1 MRFEHRREQALDQ
14 ASRRFELGRVRAD
27 DQLGR
32 LNLITPEMRLAAIK
46 EVKEGALLALS
57 LPLDHPGGGEEENSP
72 RQPPRLFA
80 RQWGGEV
87 GYNVRTGKVIGS
99 DDHVVMSL
107 QYSTQWDSLAHVGA
121 LFDVDGSGVEVPVY
135 YNGWRAHE
143 HIVGPKG
150 DEPPCAHRLGIENMA
165 LTGVQGR
172 GVLVDL
178 VRAFGTGRTMVDY
191 SKLML
196 AIEQQGVEVRKGDFL
211 LLFTAYG
218 DAVMAMNRKPDEHVL
233 SQTGAALNG
242 YDDRL
247 LEWIDKSGIV
257 ALIADNPGVEAFDAT
272 ADNRAHDILPLHRH
286 CLFKLGIH
294 LGELFWLS
302 DLAAYMRKSGRHAFL
317 FTGPPLRLPGAVGS
331 PVTPVATV

>member
-1 MRFEHRREQALDQ
+1 MSSSGKKRWTRRPEG
-14 ASRRFELGRVRAD
+14 SNWGEFGAD
-27 DQLGR
+27 DQIGR
-32 LNLITPEMRLAAIK
+32 LNLITPEMRLAATH
-46 EVKEGALLALS
+46 EVREGRCFALS
-57 LPLDHPGGGEEENSP
+57 LPLDYPGGGEEEDSP

-87 GYNVRTGKVIGS
+87 GYNVRTGNVIGS

-150 DEPPCAHRLGIENMA
+150 DKPPCAHRLGIENMA

-191 SKLML
+191 GKLML

-211 LLFTAYG
+211 LLYTGFG
-218 DAVMAMNRKPDEHVL
+218 DTVMAMNRKPDEHVL

-242 YDDRL
+242 YDEQL
-247 LEWIDKSGIV
+247 LEWIDKTGIV

-272 ADNRAHDILPLHRH
+272 ADHSTHDILPLHRH

-302 DLAAYMRKSGRHAFL
+302 DLAAYLQESGRHAFL

>member
-1 MRFEHRREQALDQ
+1 LTSSGGKRWTRRPEGSNWGD
-14 ASRRFELGRVRAD
+14 FGAD
-27 DQLGR
+27 DQVGR
-32 LNLITPEMRLAAIK
+32 LNLITEDMRKTALAEAK
-46 EVKEGALLALS
+46 LGRVFVLS
-57 LPLDHPGGGEEENSP
+57 LPLDYPGGGEHEDAP

-80 RQWGGEV
+80 RKWGGEV

-107 QYSTQWDSLAHVGA
+107 QYSTQWDSLAHVGMY
-121 LFDVDGSGVEVPVY
+121 FDVDGGGVEIPVY

-143 HIVGPKG
+143 HIVGPDG
-150 DEPPCAHRLGIENMA
+150 DRPPCAHCLGIENMA

-178 VRAFGTGRTMVDY
+178 VRAYGRGRTMIGYDQMMRAV
-191 SKLML
+191 
-196 AIEQQGVEVRKGDFL
+196 EQQGVEVRKGDFL
-211 LLFTAYG
+211 CLYTGYG
-218 DAVMAMNRKPDEHVL
+218 DAVMAMKKQPDEHVL

-247 LEWIDKSGIV
+247 LKWIDDSGVV
-257 ALIADNPGVEAFDAT
+257 AVIADNPGVEAFDPT
-272 ADNRAHDILPLHRH
+272 VDSSHDILPLHRH

-294 LGELFWLS
+294 LGELFWLT
-302 DLAAYMRKSGRHAFL
+302 DLAAFLQESGRHAFL

-331 PVTPVATV
+331 PATPVATV